1 MPRYGQII
9 SIKKALIRTV
19 MLITAFCL
27 ILSVSVS
34 TYLDIEKQR
43 TITVNKLTTYADLI
57 AFNAQ
62 ISLLFDDE
70 DTEETRLKAFRA
82 VKEIKNIHI
91 YKIDDFTNKTSFFT
105 SYNAPNTPPIP
116 AKINNLQAPFI
127 PKSVGSYIDVIR
139 PIMFEEIIQG
149 YVYIRGDLSALN
161 AYIKD
166 KLIIDVSVAFSVLI
180 VVFILSLRIQ
190 RRLSKP
196 IEGLSAL
203 VQDVSK
209 NKSYDVRAPQVNVL
223 ELNQLS
229 HSLNVLFSRT
239 QAQLERQKKDE
250 QEIRL
255 LNQNLEEKVNHRTIA
270 LKEANQELLNTLE
283 RMHQYQNQIV
293 ENEKMASLG
302 QMVAGVAHEVNTP
315 IGLGVTGSTLLKD
328 KLSEIKSAFDNKT
341 LTSKQLSRF
350 INDGIENL
358 ELVYR
363 SLNRAAELISSFK
376 QVAVDQDTESNLML
390 NINDLIN
397 EVLLSMKADINLT
410 QHQVII
416 ECPESLKIQSK
427 AGPLHQILQNL
438 IENSLIHAFDEKT
451 SGLITIKVEIDEG
464 QCQINYTD
472 NGKGV
477 PANIRNRIF
486 DPFVTTRRGEGGSGL
501 GMHLVYNL
509 VTQALKGRISLNNT
523 GSTGV
528 NFIITFPIEGEI

>member
-1 MPRYGQII
+1 MPRYGQTI

-19 MLITAFCL
+19 ILITAFCL
-27 ILSVSVS
+27 FLSVSVS
-34 TYLDIEKQR
+34 TYLDIAKQR
-43 TITVNKLTTYADLI
+43 TITINKLTTYADII

-62 ISLLFDDE
+62 VSLLFDDE
-70 DTEETRLKAFRA
+70 NTENKRLIAFRA

-91 YKIDDFTNKTSFFT
+91 YKIDDFTNETSFFT

-116 AKINNLQAPFI
+116 VKINKIKAPFTPESI
-127 PKSVGSYIDVIR
+127 GNHIDVIR
-139 PIMFEEIIQG
+139 PIMFEGIIQG

-166 KLIIDVSVAFSVLI
+166 KLIIDISVAFSVLI

-190 RRLSKP
+190 RQLSNPIERLST
-196 IEGLSAL
+196 L
-203 VQDVSK
+203 VQGVSK
-209 NKSYDVRAPQVNVL
+209 NKNYDIRAPHVNVL

-255 LNQNLEEKVNHRTIA
+255 LNQNLEEKVNLRTIA

-328 KLSEIKSAFDNKT
+328 KLTEIKSAFDNKT

-350 INDGIENL
+350 IDDGIENL

-376 QVAVDQDTESNLML
+376 QVDVNQDTESYLMI

-397 EVLLSMKADINLT
+397 EVLLSMKKDINLN
-410 QHQVII
+410 QHQIII
-416 ECPESLKIQSK
+416 ECPESLYIQSK
-427 AGPLHQILQNL
+427 AEPLRQILENL
-438 IENSLIHAFDEKT
+438 IENSLIHAFDEIT
-451 SGLITIKVEIDEG
+451 SGIITIKVVIDEG

-477 PANIRNRIF
+477 PRNIRNRIF

-509 VTQALKGRISLNNT
+509 VTQAIKGRITLNNT
-523 GSTGV
+523 SSTGV
-528 NFIITFPIEGEI
+528 NFIITFPIDGRI